1 MRPRLTASSTSKAPT
16 TVPAAEISH
25 LRRPA
30 DISSI
35 ILPSST
41 ADTCNRF
48 VAGHALWTFQT
59 KRCCAPAEP
68 GPCHRTAASTRTGR
82 AKAIQAIITGRVA
95 FMAPPWR
102 LGAGRR
108 WTWYSPG
115 ASGRE
120 EIVPLPLDAENGAR
134 SPTDHLLCHAPQE
147 EMRNA
152 GVAGGADD
160 DQIGGELPAEAH
172 DLVGRDALDQPR
184 LHVDAC
190 LRPRF

>member
-1 MRPRLTASSTSKAPT
+1 APPPDTSPF
-16 TVPAAEISH
+16 
-25 LRRPA
+25 RRRA

-59 KRCCAPAEP
+59 KRCCAAAEP

-95 FMAPPWR
+95 FMTPPWR

-115 ASGRE
+115 ASGRD
-120 EIVPLPLDAENGAR
+120 EIVLPPLYAEN
-134 SPTDHLLCHAPQE
+134 
-147 EMRNA
+147 
-152 GVAGGADD
+152 
-160 DQIGGELPAEAH
+160 
-172 DLVGRDALDQPR
+172 
-184 LHVDAC
+184 
-190 LRPRF
+190 